1 MIASKG
7 DPKMSQRRGKTSG
20 WAAFDQQQRKN
31 DNPDDR
37 PSNEAFPS
45 LSGTVQPEKT
55 FSRNEQRQ
63 VKSFSSV
70 ILPSLDFPAP
80 LKEDLNGKSSGIN
93 SSVGPQISQISL
105 NNNNDLVSRQLKEL
119 FDWADDSLIK
129 DIIAA
134 ADGDFDKASS
144 FLKAMVYDQ
153 SSPEH
158 ENVVM
163 KSSSFSNMEP
173 VTNGKLIPAKRDA
186 SLKHMSESATTWSV
200 LKPCVGNNFENVTN
214 DITLSAGKL
223 FDDCM
228 ESNAMLGQLTSVPV
242 EPEWEEDDV
251 YLSSRKDAI
260 KMMRAAARHS
270 KAATNSFLRGDH
282 ISAQQF
288 SLKAREE
295 WEATQSLN
303 AKAACDILSI
313 RNENNGIWRLDLHGL
328 HASEA
333 VQAVKERL
341 HMIETQMLSEGSR
354 SSELPNRFRTKT
366 EEWCASYP
374 DGCNNLEKPDNRALN
389 RLKPIWLEI
398 ITGIGNHSR
407 GGAALPT
414 AVRTFLAD
422 NGYRFDEARP
432 GAIMVRPKFRLS

>member
-7 DPKMSQRRGKTSG
+7 DSKMSWRRGKTSG
-20 WAAFDQQQRKN
+20 WAAFDQQQRQK
-31 DNPDDR
+31 DNPDVR

-45 LSGTVQPEKT
+45 LSSTVKPEKT
-55 FSRNEQRQ
+55 FSRNRQRQ

-70 ILPSLDFPAP
+70 ILPSLDFAAP
-80 LKEDLNGKSSGIN
+80 LKEDLNCKSSGIN
-93 SSVGPQISQISL
+93 SSEGPQVSQISL
-105 NNNNDLVSRQLKEL
+105 NNKNDLVSRQLKEL
-119 FDWADDSLIK
+119 FDWADDSLIE
-129 DIIAA
+129 DIMASA
-134 ADGDFDKASS
+134 GGDFDKASS

-158 ENVVM
+158 ENVQM
-163 KSSSFSNMEP
+163 NISSFSIMEP

-186 SLKHMSESATTWSV
+186 SLKDMSESPKTWSV
-200 LKPCVGNNFENVTN
+200 LKPCVGNNIENVTN
-214 DITLSAGKL
+214 DITLSAEKL

-228 ESNAMLGQLTSVPV
+228 EFNAMLGELTSVPV

-295 WEATQSLN
+295 WGAAQSLN

-313 RNENNGIWRLDLHGL
+313 RNEKNGIWRLDLHGL

-366 EEWCASYP
+366 EEWCGSYP
-374 DGCNNLEKPDNRALN
+374 DGCNNLENSDKRALN
-389 RLKPIWLEI
+389 RLKPTWLEI

-422 NGYRFDEARP
+422 NRYRFDEARP